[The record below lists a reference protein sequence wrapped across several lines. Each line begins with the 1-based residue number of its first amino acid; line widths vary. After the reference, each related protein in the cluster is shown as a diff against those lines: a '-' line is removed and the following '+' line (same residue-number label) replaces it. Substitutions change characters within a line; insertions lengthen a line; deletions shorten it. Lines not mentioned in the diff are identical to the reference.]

1 MSITLRDAQH
11 LCWKSF
17 RKTSD
22 LLNRER
28 GQVRTPL
35 VATKDLLVKA
45 GEIATVMKNLEA
57 SSPLEGSKMKDTL
70 ATRLS
75 DLLYLVFVLAAHY
88 SIELE
93 ESFMQTLNDYML
105 KFIE

>member
-1 MSITLRDAQH
+1 MSVTLRDAQH

-28 GQVRTPL
+28 GQVWTPF
-35 VATKDLLVKA
+35 VATGDLSVKT
-45 GEIATVMKNLEA
+45 GEIATVVKNLEA
-57 SSPLEGSKMKDTL
+57 CSPPEGKEMKDML

-75 DLLYLVFVLAAHY
+75 HLLYLVFILAQHY
-88 SIELE
+88 GIELE
-93 ESFMQTLNDYML
+93 ESFLQTVNDQIISTL
-105 KFIE
+105 K